1 MGHLQDRSNTFW
13 EVFLRP
19 TATSSWALHTPPGV
33 ASNGGLV
40 LSSSASGALT
50 IGFLTSADLRFSPV
64 AQSSDGGEKWS
75 SGELPSPLVA
85 LPDAL
90 AVGPTGETLALV
102 ATHGDR
108 VLQTAGDLSIWRP
121 LTSATALSTIA
132 PSCGVRGVTA
142 VAYNDAARPL
152 LGLKCSR
159 KGEIGLLADT
169 APSSAGPSTW
179 SDIGLPLGPGNAAAS
194 VTRLVSTSGGIAGL
208 GQVGS
213 GKRTSLAAFWGGGST
228 DQWAGPTLFPIPAGW
243 SVKATASGGG
253 LGQSFAVLLASGAE
267 RRVEVVAG
275 PGASWTTLPP
285 APRGASGVA
294 TDGAEVDAFVVTGSH
309 LAVWKWTAGATG
321 WTRTGSLT
329 VPVPYGS
336 SS

>member
-1 MGHLQDRSNTFW
+1 MVAKSGRRASC
-13 EVFLRP
+13 RP
-19 TATSSWALHTPPGV
+19 HWW
-33 ASNGGLV
+33 
-40 LSSSASGALT
+40 
-50 IGFLTSADLRFSPV
+50 R
-64 AQSSDGGEKWS
+64 
-75 SGELPSPLVA
+75 

-121 LTSATALSTIA
+121 LTSATALSTVA

-243 SVKATASGGG
+243 SVKATASGRR
-253 LGQSFAVLLASGAE
+253 SRAE
-267 RRVEVVAG
+267 LRRA
-275 PGASWTTLPP
+275 PGVGCG
-285 APRGASGVA
+285 APRGSGRRAGRLVDDVA
-294 TDGAEVDAFVVTGSH
+294 PRPPRCEWCGHRRRRG
-309 LAVWKWTAGATG
+309 
-321 WTRTGSLT
+321 
-329 VPVPYGS
+329 
-336 SS
+336 